1 MAHYVFLGNFTD
13 QGVRGI
19 RDTTTRAKALRKLAA
34 GLGVTIQDIYWTLG
48 QYDVVLTMEAPQG
61 DAVATLAMKVASFG
75 NLRLQTLRAFNES
88 EVGGLI
94 AKL

>member
-13 QGVRGI
+13 QGNRAI
-19 RDTTTRAKALRKLAA
+19 KDTTARAKALRELAA
-34 GLGVTIQDIYWTLG
+34 GLGVTIKDIYWTLG
-48 QYDVVLTMEAPQG
+48 QYDVVVTVEAPQG
-61 DAVATLAMKVASFG
+61 DAVATLAMKVASLG

-88 EVGGLI
+88 EIGGLI